1 MPFNREWDDGIAE
14 YTINRD
20 RTRPPTPP
28 STGTTV
34 ASTGAV
40 IADSTEVTVRPS
52 KVIKVTIP
60 GPREKVINARGEM
73 NQSWRRFFEELYR
86 RTGYIED
93 NVNGLTDRT
102 LAGNTAAAVA
112 IAITGNAPTVLH
124 TRLAAPSTGSIA
136 ITGETP
142 IRIVA

>member
-14 YTINRD
+14 YTINRE
-20 RTRPPTPP
+20 RTGPPTPP

-60 GPREKVINARGEM
+60 GPRERVINARGEM

-86 RTGYIED
+86 RTGAIED
-93 NVNGLTDRT
+93 NVNGLTDRDLGT
-102 LAGNTAAAVA
+102 GTSGAAV
-112 IAITGNAPTVLH
+112 ISGNAPTVLH
-124 TRLAAPSTGSIA
+124 TKLAAPSTGSIA
-136 ITGETP
+136 ITGELADRT
-142 IRIVA
+142 VA